1 MIRSPPAGARFRAG
15 IWGRERPREGADVD
29 GGEVEQTHSHL
40 HSVGVEITEGSGPAE
55 GKDID
60 GGAVERAHPSP
71 STTPVPHDGKPDGA

>member
-1 MIRSPPAGARFRAG
+1 MIRPPQPEPGSVPVYG
-15 IWGRERPREGADVD
+15 GVSGQGRGADVD

-71 STTPVPHDGKPDGA
+71 STTPVPHD

>member
-1 MIRSPPAGARFRAG
+1 MPVYGGVSGQ
-15 IWGRERPREGADVD
+15 GRGADVD

-40 HSVGVEITEGSGPAE
+40 HSVGVEIAEGSGPAE